1 MSQTDSIQRQ
11 SVDRFLEMIKS
22 SRRGKFKVYIG
33 MAAGVGKTYRMLQE
47 AHQLLKSGVD
57 VCVGYVETHA
67 REETDALV
75 IGLPSI
81 PRKSIFYKGRKLEEL
96 DIDSVLVRKPQ
107 VVLIDELAHTNVP
120 GSRNTKR
127 WEDVKE
133 VLENGINV
141 ISTVNIQH
149 IESIRSQVEKITG
162 VEIKE
167 RVPDSIIHLADEVV
181 NIDLTI
187 DELIQR
193 LKDGK
198 IYDQNKV
205 SLALNNFFQQ
215 DKLLQLRDLALKEV
229 TRQVERKIDNE
240 VLTPQKE
247 NAVLTCIS
255 SNFKSA
261 SNLIRKSSRLAAINN
276 SKWYVLYIQ
285 TPEETPERINSSVQ
299 RHLLNNLK
307 MATELNAEVVKEISA
322 DVAKSILEFAKK
334 KEVGVIVIGKPYSS
348 FFQQLFG
355 KKIVGELIKQTEK
368 LNIDI
373 LMVSY
378 NEKT

>member
-1 MSQTDSIQRQ
+1 
-11 SVDRFLEMIKS
+11 MIKS

-33 MAAGVGKTYRMLQE
+33 MAAGVGKTFRMLQE
-47 AHQLLKSGVD
+47 AHALLKSGVD
-57 VCVGYVETHA
+57 VYVGYVETHG
-67 REETDALV
+67 REDTEELV
-75 IGLPSI
+75 KGIPAF
-81 PRKSIFYKGRKLEEL
+81 PRKSIFYKGRKLEEM
-96 DIDSVLVRKPQ
+96 DIDSVIVRKPQ
-107 VVLIDELAHTNVP
+107 VVLIDELAHTNIP
-120 GSRNTKR
+120 GSRNSKR

-149 IESIRSQVEKITG
+149 IESIRTQVEKITG

-167 RVPDSIIHLADEVV
+167 RVPDSIIQLADEVV

-198 IYDQNKV
+198 IYEQNKV
-205 SLALNNFFQQ
+205 GVALNNFFQQ
-215 DKLLQLRDLALKEV
+215 DKLLQLRELALKEV
-229 TRQVERKIDNE
+229 TRQVERKIDKE
-240 VLTPQKE
+240 VLTPQKD

-255 SNFKSA
+255 SNYKSA
-261 SNLIRKSSRLAAINN
+261 SNLIRKSSRLAAANN

-285 TPEETPERINSSVQ
+285 TPDETPEKINSAVQ

-307 MATELNAEVVKEISA
+307 LATELNAEVAKEISS
-322 DVAKSILEFAKK
+322 DIAKSIINFAVK
-334 KEVGVIVIGKPYSS
+334 KEVGMIVIGKPHPS
-348 FFQQLFG
+348 FFRRLFR
-355 KKIVGELIKQTEK
+355 KKIVRELIKHTEK
-368 LNIDI
+368 LDVDI

-378 NEKT
+378 YEKT

>member
-1 MSQTDSIQRQ
+1 MNQTDPVQRQ
-11 SVDRFLEMIKS
+11 SVERFLEMIKS
-22 SRRGKFKVYIG
+22 SRRGKFKIYIG
-33 MAAGVGKTYRMLQE
+33 MAAGVGKTFRMLQE
-47 AHQLLKSGVD
+47 AHSLLKNGVD
-57 VCVGYVETHA
+57 VNIGYVETHG
-67 REETDALV
+67 RDETNALV
-75 IGLPSI
+75 EGIPSI

-120 GSRNTKR
+120 GSRNAKR

-133 VLENGINV
+133 VLENGISV
-141 ISTVNIQH
+141 ISTINIQH

-167 RVPDSIIHLADEVV
+167 RVPDSIVQLADEVV

-198 IYDQNKV
+198 VYEQNKINV
-205 SLALNNFFQQ
+205 ALNNFFQQ
-215 DKLLQLRDLALKEV
+215 DKLLQLRELALKEV
-229 TRQVERKIDNE
+229 TRQVERKIDKE
-240 VLTPQKE
+240 ILTPQKD

-255 SNFKSA
+255 SNYKSG
-261 SNLIRKSSRLAAINN
+261 SNIIRKSSRLAAANN
-276 SKWYVLYIQ
+276 AKWYVLYIQ
-285 TPEETPERINSSVQ
+285 TPDEAPEKINSSVQ

-307 MATELNAEVVKEISA
+307 MATELNAEVVKEINPHI
-322 DVAKSILEFAKK
+322 AKAIIEFARK
-334 KEVGVIVIGKPYSS
+334 KEVGVIIIGKPHLS
-348 FFQQLFG
+348 FFKRLFK
-355 KKIVGELIKQTEK
+355 KKIVRELIKQTEK
-368 LNIDI
+368 LDVDI

-378 NEKT
+378 DEKT